1 MLIFPRIGSQKE
13 PRMAKRKPS
22 SRSPQPQHREN
33 VTRSQFD
40 KRERLRQSNPER
52 RHTTQSIVS
61 LRGVIG
67 EITKQMMVA
76 LDPRLAFRL
85 PILISGILLGVG
97 RRTASSWFRAAVVL
111 GDWDRFYHLLKVCG
125 ELHRSLARIML
136 RCCFRFA
143 GTGNSSCHRRFSD

>member
-1 MLIFPRIGSQKE
+1 
-13 PRMAKRKPS
+13 MAKRKPS

-85 PILISGILLGVG
+85 PILISG
-97 RRTASSWFRAAVVL
+97 
-111 GDWDRFYHLLKVCG
+111 
-125 ELHRSLARIML
+125 LA
-136 RCCFRFA
+136 
-143 GTGNSSCHRRFSD
+143 